1 VIKVGE
7 IKEDKRLN
15 SGKEE
20 LGIIHTYT
28 GCKVKKPRKY

>member
-1 VIKVGE
+1 VIEVGE

-20 LGIIHTYT
+20 LGVVHTCT
-28 GCKVKKPRKY
+28 GCEVKRPRKY